1 MFGGKGQR
9 VQGCQEGSTEGF
21 PEKLEECVPILQPFH
36 KNRLNLSI
44 VKEGDSEIVFNYDSE
59 SRLRLLIPKPLR
71 NRVKQMLHADHRQ
84 DLTRVKLRAQEHVY
98 WPNTKSD

>member
-21 PEKLEECVPILQPFH
+21 PEKLEECVPILQQFH

-44 VKEGDSEIVFNYDSE
+44 VKKADSESVIYYDSE
-59 SRLRLLIPKPLR
+59 SRSRLLIPKPLR
-71 NRVKQMLHADHRQ
+71 NRVK
-84 DLTRVKLRAQEHVY
+84 
-98 WPNTKSD
+98 